1 MSAVL
6 PTFSAIPAPPTKDE
20 QVYERLRRA
29 IVEGEVAPG
38 QELPVASV
46 AVQLGVSRIPVM
58 RACQRLVG
66 EGFLETNARRAMVVV
81 PLTEERVTEEFSLLN
96 DLECMAVREAVRH
109 ATSATLK
116 RWQRLNDALAKAI
129 GGPRTARVE
138 ANLRFHAALW
148 DSLQSPYV
156 RNLVG
161 LVWDHLEPARNAASQ
176 AGPWDHNLSTR
187 EHQAVIDAVARRD
200 APAAEAAVRRHRQQ
214 TVDRVLAFL
223 HSRPH
228 PAAGA

>member
-1 MSAVL
+1 ML
-6 PTFSAIPAPPTKDE
+6 PTFSAIATPPTKDE

-38 QELPVASV
+38 QELPVANV
-46 AVQLGVSRIPVM
+46 AMQLGVSRIPVM

-116 RWQRLNDALAKAI
+116 QWQRLNDDLAQA
-129 GGPRTARVE
+129 GRGAGVGRVE
-138 ANLRFHAALW
+138 ANYRFHAALW
-148 DSLQSPYV
+148 DSLRSPYV

-161 LVWDHLEPARNAASQ
+161 LVWDHLEPARSAASQ
-176 AGPWDHNLSTR
+176 VGPPDQRVSVS
-187 EHQAVIDAVARRD
+187 EHQAIVDAVVQRD

-223 HSRPH
+223 RSRPQ
-228 PAAGA
+228 PGGA